1 MKAALRWLGT
11 LFVAFSIGTVISLAV
26 LVGMLWWKGALSD
39 DRLLGML
46 AALQGIEVPRPGS
59 LAPAD
64 PAADEQPSLDQI
76 VQRRLV
82 ASLDLD
88 MRETAIDKAL
98 AELRN
103 LETQI
108 KTENQRLDLW
118 KLSFDKRLETLESQT
133 TDEALL
139 QLQRTIEAMHPKQAK
154 DQILIILGEPPTK
167 PDDDPMR
174 DVVTILKT
182 MPIDKQRKIVGEFKS
197 PEEAEKLA
205 EILRQIR
212 LGSPDLDLIRDTRN
226 ELQEQL
232 QTQR

>member
-1 MKAALRWLGT
+1 MKAAASWLAT
-11 LFVAFSIGTVISLAV
+11 LFVAFSIGTVVSLAV
-26 LVGMLWWKGALSD
+26 LVGTLWWKGALTD

-46 AALQGIEVPRPGS
+46 AVLQGIET
-59 LAPAD
+59 PARTAAAAGD

-76 VQRRLV
+76 MQRRLA

-88 MRETAIDKAL
+88 LRETAIDKAL
-98 AELRN
+98 GELRN

-108 KTENQRLDLW
+108 VTENRRLDLW
-118 KLSFDKRLETLESQT
+118 KLSFDKRLETLESQS

-139 QLQRTIEAMHPKQAK
+139 QLQRTIEAMNPKQAK
-154 DQILIILGEPPTK
+154 DQILKMLAETPTK
-167 PDDDPMR
+167 ADDDPMR

-197 PEEAEKLA
+197 EPDAEKLA

-212 LGSPDLDLIRDTRN
+212 LGSPDADLIRDTRN
-226 ELQEQL
+226 ELQQQL
-232 QTQR
+232 QPQR

>member
-1 MKAALRWLGT
+1 MKTALRWLGT
-11 LFVAFSIGTVISLAV
+11 LFVAFSIGTVTSLAV
-26 LVGMLWWKGALSD
+26 LVGMLWWKGVLTD

-46 AALQGIEVPRPGS
+46 AALQGIELPARGS
-59 LAPAD
+59 AAAVD

-76 VQRRLV
+76 LQRRLV

-118 KLSFDKRLETLESQT
+118 KLSFDRRLETLESQT

-154 DQILIILGEPPTK
+154 DQILIILNQPPTK

-197 PEEAEKLA
+197 PEEADKLA

-212 LGSPDLDLIRDTRN
+212 LGSPDADLIRDTRN